1 MNRGVVRA
9 AVWAP
14 VVLFAGVLTAAL
26 NVTER
31 AVETHPR
38 ITTTLLW
45 VKDIAPI
52 LQRRCFSCHSPNNVA
67 MSLITYNEAR
77 PWAAAIRE
85 EVLIRHMP
93 PWAAVA
99 GYGRFQNDPSL
110 TQGEWDLLVAW
121 VDGGA
126 PSGQT
131 LQEGEVPPLFVPS
144 DAAWLQG
151 EPDLT
156 VKAPKAQEIAANA
169 PDRVERM
176 EFDLGLSG
184 DQRVHGIAFKPGAR
198 RVVRY
203 ASIFEAGTN
212 RWLFTWTPWGTA
224 MHLPENV
231 AFTLKAG
238 TKLNVEIGYHGTE
251 EAVSDTSEV
260 GLYLEKSGA
269 AGLASVLA
277 MQSGA
282 AEVPP
287 GGKPVKFRAELQWDE
302 TAALQAVYPETPA
315 GTTSLELT
323 AMLPDGGV
331 RPLLWLRDY
340 RADWPTPYL
349 YVDPVPL
356 PRGAKLVMTTYVA
369 NTGEQPL
376 KAQPRLH
383 LTRVPASAT
392 TF

>member
-1 MNRGVVRA
+1 MNRTMVRA

-14 VVLFAGVLTAAL
+14 VALFGVVLTAAL
-26 NVTER
+26 AVTSR
-31 AVETHPR
+31 PVGTHPR

-45 VKDIAPI
+45 TKDIAPI
-52 LQRRCFSCHSPNNVA
+52 LQRRCFACHSPNNVA
-67 MSLITYNEAR
+67 MSLTTYNEAR

-85 EVLIRHMP
+85 EVLTRHMP

-99 GYGRFQNDPSL
+99 GYGRFQNDPTL

-131 LQEGEVPPLFVPS
+131 LQEADTPPLFVPA
-144 DAAWLQG
+144 DATWLQG
-151 EPDLT
+151 EPDVT
-156 VKAPKAQEIAANA
+156 AKPTNAQQIAANA
-169 PDRVERM
+169 PDHVQRVEIDPG
-176 EFDLGLSG
+176 FTT
-184 DQRVHGIAFKPGAR
+184 DQHVHGIAFKPGAR

-203 ASIFEAGTN
+203 AAIYEAGSN

-224 MHLPENV
+224 MHLPDGV
-231 AFTLKAG
+231 AFTVKAG
-238 TKLNVEIGYHGTE
+238 TRLSVDIGYRESE
-251 EAVSDTSEV
+251 EPVSDSSAV
-260 GLYLEKSGA
+260 GFYIEKGASGGA
-269 AGLASVLA
+269 ASALAV
-277 MQSGA
+277 QSA
-282 AEVPP
+282 AADVPP
-287 GGKPVKFRAELQWDE
+287 GGSPVRFRAELPWDE
-302 TAALQAVYPETPA
+302 TAALQAVYPEAGP

-349 YVDPVPL
+349 YLDPVPL
-356 PRGAKLVMTTYVA
+356 PRGTKLVMTTYVV
-369 NTGEQPL
+369 NTGRQAI

-383 LTRVPASAT
+383 LTRVPAAAT

>member
-1 MNRGVVRA
+1 MVRPTL
-9 AVWAP
+9 WAP
-14 VVLFAGVLTAAL
+14 ALLFAGVLAAVL
-26 NVTER
+26 TVTER
-31 AVETHPR
+31 PAETHPR
-38 ITTTLLW
+38 ITTALLW
-45 VKDIAPI
+45 TRDIAPI
-52 LQRRCFSCHSPNNVA
+52 LQRRCFTCHSPNNLA

-131 LQEGEVPPLFVPS
+131 LQEADVAPLFVPNE
-144 DAAWLQG
+144 ATWLQG
-151 EPDLT
+151 EPDVMARP
-156 VKAPKAQEIAANA
+156 VKAHEIAANA
-169 PDRVERM
+169 PDQVRRVEVDPGFSR
-176 EFDLGLSG
+176 

-203 ASIFEAGTN
+203 AAISEAGTN

-224 MHLPENV
+224 MHLPEGV

-238 TKLNVEIGYHGTE
+238 TKLNVEIGYRGTE
-251 EAVSDTSEV
+251 EPVSDASEV
-260 GLYLEKSGA
+260 GLYIDKAGA
-269 AGLASVLA
+269 GGASVLS
-277 MQSGA
+277 MQA
-282 AEVPP
+282 ASADVAP
-287 GGKPVKFRAELQWDE
+287 GGKPVRFRAELTWDE
-302 TAALQAVYPETPA
+302 AAAVQAVYPEA
-315 GTTSLELT
+315 GPGTASLEVT

-349 YVDPVPL
+349 YADPVPL
-356 PRGAKLVMTTYVA
+356 PRGTKVVMTAYVV
-369 NTGEQPL
+369 NTGELPL
-376 KAQPRLH
+376 NAQPRLH
-383 LTRVPASAT
+383 ITRVPVSAT